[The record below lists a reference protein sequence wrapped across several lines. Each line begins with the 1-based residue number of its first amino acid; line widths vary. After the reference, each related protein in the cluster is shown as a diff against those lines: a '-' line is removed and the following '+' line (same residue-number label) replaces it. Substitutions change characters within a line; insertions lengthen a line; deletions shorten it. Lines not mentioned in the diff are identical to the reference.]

1 MTKDITKLQACA
13 EVAAANAA
21 SMAPASVQSAPAS
34 AAPASAQSAK
44 VAAVEADVADELG
57 IANEFEMASYPVDMR
72 GRTSSSLTRHGDPLG
87 TTVEIADASGRQH
100 TVLTNEGTI
109 DDVELARLKEEM
121 LHGNGFVIAKGVV
134 PPELCKTCRDDLLSR
149 GPEARRT
156 SDILKYNDAFSEV
169 LVHTWDRLGPLMEG
183 IMGPRCFLNGYI
195 SNNLPPGEN
204 GKSDAQGNR
213 GASLEELQ
221 QRWKGGLH
229 SDYPYHQGTAGH
241 LDGKEPF
248 TVQTIWFMSELD
260 HENGGTRILPSSA
273 LWKRTPRRPRMHT
286 LNELPED
293 LAAAQKELDE
303 AKFVEESI
311 PATGEPGGK
320 CRRSVCVFF
329 RPPHRSGGCQTCWS
343 ILGNRG
349 TRRGSTSRRTGRVWR
364 WSVSGSRCTSGATR
378 SSTTSVSPAPPSS
391 APVRTCTGL

>member
-13 EVAAANAA
+13 EVAAANVA
-21 SMAPASVQSAPAS
+21 SMAPSAQMAS

-72 GRTSSSLTRHGDPLG
+72 GRTPSSLTRHGDPLG
-87 TTVEIADASGRQH
+87 TTVEIADGSGRQH

-109 DDVELARLKEEM
+109 DEVELARLKEEM
-121 LHGNGFVIAKGVV
+121 LHGNGFIIAKGVV
-134 PPELCKTCRDDLLSR
+134 PPELCKTCCDDLLSR

-204 GKSDAQGNR
+204 GKNDAQGNM
-213 GASLEELQ
+213 GASLEQLQ

-303 AKFVEESI
+303 AKFAEESI

-320 CRRSVCVFF
+320 CRRSLCVFSF
-329 RPPHRSGGCQTCWS
+329 GSLTEAAAARHAGLHRAVVAHGGSQHHGGPDACGAGRSVDPDVLPGRHGAPRPR
-343 ILGNRG
+343 
-349 TRRGSTSRRTGRVWR
+349 
-364 WSVSGSRCTSGATR
+364 
-378 SSTTSVSPAPPSS
+378 
-391 APVRTCTGL
+391 

>member
-13 EVAAANAA
+13 EVAAANVA
-21 SMAPASVQSAPAS
+21 SMAQGSAQMASAAPASAQSAPAS
-34 AAPASAQSAK
+34 AAPASAQSAHK

-72 GRTSSSLTRHGDPLG
+72 GRTPSSLTRHGDPLG
-87 TTVEIADASGRQH
+87 TTVEIADGSGRQH

-109 DDVELARLKEEM
+109 DEVELARLKEEM
-121 LHGNGFVIAKGVV
+121 LHGNGFIIAKGVV
-134 PPELCKTCRDDLLSR
+134 PPELCKTCCDDLLSR

-204 GKSDAQGNR
+204 GKNDAQGNM
-213 GASLEELQ
+213 GASLEQLQ

-248 TVQTIWFMSELD
+248 TVQV
-260 HENGGTRILPSSA
+260 RPS
-273 LWKRTPRRPRMHT
+273 L
-286 LNELPED
+286 
-293 LAAAQKELDE
+293 
-303 AKFVEESI
+303 
-311 PATGEPGGK
+311 
-320 CRRSVCVFF
+320 
-329 RPPHRSGGCQTCWS
+329 
-343 ILGNRG
+343 
-349 TRRGSTSRRTGRVWR
+349 
-364 WSVSGSRCTSGATR
+364 
-378 SSTTSVSPAPPSS
+378 
-391 APVRTCTGL
+391 

>member
-13 EVAAANAA
+13 EVAAANVA
-21 SMAPASVQSAPAS
+21 SMAQGSAQMAS

-72 GRTSSSLTRHGDPLG
+72 GRTPSSLTRHGDPLG
-87 TTVEIADASGRQH
+87 TTVEIADGSGRQH

-109 DDVELARLKEEM
+109 DEVELARLKEEM
-121 LHGNGFVIAKGVV
+121 LHGNGFIIAKGVV
-134 PPELCKTCRDDLLSR
+134 PPELCKTCCDDLLSR

-204 GKSDAQGNR
+204 GKNDAQGNM
-213 GASLEELQ
+213 GASLEQLQ

-241 LDGKEPF
+241 LEGKEPF
-248 TVQTIWFMSELD
+248 TVQV
-260 HENGGTRILPSSA
+260 RPS
-273 LWKRTPRRPRMHT
+273 L
-286 LNELPED
+286 
-293 LAAAQKELDE
+293 
-303 AKFVEESI
+303 
-311 PATGEPGGK
+311 
-320 CRRSVCVFF
+320 
-329 RPPHRSGGCQTCWS
+329 
-343 ILGNRG
+343 
-349 TRRGSTSRRTGRVWR
+349 
-364 WSVSGSRCTSGATR
+364 
-378 SSTTSVSPAPPSS
+378 
-391 APVRTCTGL
+391 